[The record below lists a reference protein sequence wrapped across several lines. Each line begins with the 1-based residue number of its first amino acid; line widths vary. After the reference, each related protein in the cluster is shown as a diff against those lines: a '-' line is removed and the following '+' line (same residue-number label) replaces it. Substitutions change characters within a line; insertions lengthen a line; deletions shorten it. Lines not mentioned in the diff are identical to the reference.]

1 MRVELIDVV
10 PDHIEFKRRGELAG
24 VGDEGFES
32 VLAATRFEDSAV
44 LFDPAGGFPGLLEPE
59 SRGSGDAGDKRESD
73 DDLHH
78 VLLWWRQDHEMDHTK
93 ERGNTTRGHN
103 ILGHKG
109 KCGGQACKQHISPCR
124 MQRSI
129 YLFFFGA
136 RTTRW
141 ITKERK
147 KETIY

>member
-32 VLAATRFEDSAV
+32 VLATARFEDSAV

-59 SRGSGDAGDKRESD
+59 SRGSGDAGDERESD

-78 VLLWWRQDHEMDHTK
+78 VLLWWRQDHEKRK
-93 ERGNTTRGHN
+93 EATQVTRGHN
-103 ILGHKG
+103 ILGHTRANVAAKR
-109 KCGGQACKQHISPCR
+109 AS
-124 MQRSI
+124 STS
-129 YLFFFGA
+129 A
-136 RTTRW
+136 RA
-141 ITKERK
+141 
-147 KETIY
+147 